1 MTTPQL
7 RPSETSPLG
16 FLNIDKPQGMT
27 SHDVVSRIR
36 RLAGLKRVGHAGTL
50 DPLATGVLVVGLGRA
65 TRLIEYVMGRP
76 KIYRT
81 TVRLGQTTDSYDADG
96 EIVSERLV
104 NVSDEQLEQALQQ
117 FRGEI
122 EQIPPMFSAI
132 KRNGQPLYKLA
143 RQGVTVERK
152 ARQVTISELVVEK
165 REGDTVTL
173 RIGCTTGTYIRS
185 LAHDL
190 GELLGC
196 GGHVTMLRRLAV
208 GDFSAE
214 TAPSLDIL
222 TPENIRSYL
231 LPIDSGIT
239 HLQRYDL
246 NSEEAKLL
254 RFGKQIGLD
263 SAEIPPATQLLRA
276 YHTDSFFGILERRG
290 SIWHP
295 RKLFI

>member
-1 MTTPQL
+1 MI
-7 RPSETSPLG
+7 G
-16 FLNIDKPQGMT
+16 FLNIDKPQGIT
-27 SHDVVSRIR
+27 SHDVVGRVR

-81 TVRLGQTTDSYDADG
+81 VVRLGQATDTYDADG
-96 EIVSERLV
+96 DIVSECPV
-104 NVSDEQLEQALQQ
+104 TVSDTLLETTLAN
-117 FRGEI
+117 FRGSI
-122 EQIPPMFSAI
+122 EQIPPMYSAI

-143 RQGVTVERK
+143 RQGITVERK
-152 ARQVTISELVVEK
+152 ARQVTVSELVVES
-165 REGDTVTL
+165 REGNDVTL

-196 GGHVTMLRRLAV
+196 GGHVTLLRRLAV
-208 GDFSAE
+208 GDFLAE

-222 TPENIRSYL
+222 TPENITSYL
-231 LPIDSGIT
+231 LPVDSGIA
-239 HLQRYDL
+239 HIHRYDL
-246 NSEEAKLL
+246 TAEEAKLL
-254 RFGKQIGLD
+254 GYGKQIGLD
-263 SAEIPPATQLLRA
+263 SADIPQTTQIVRV
-276 YHTDSFFGILERRG
+276 YHNEQFFGIIERRDLL
-290 SIWHP
+290 WHP